1 MINPLDDRIAG
12 DITELDDLVNG
23 VTQDSDLNEDL
34 DKDGEAGLGGTETDL
49 EADDDVSEAARQ
61 VGIGQDDDDNPRPL
75 NIARDV
81 EIAEKIH
88 HDK

>member
-1 MINPLDDRIAG
+1 MTNPLDNRIPG

-23 VTQDSDLNEDL
+23 VTPED
-34 DKDGEAGLGGTETDL
+34 DDFEKDGEAGLGSSETDL
-49 EADDDVSEAARQ
+49 EADDDVSEFARQ
-61 VGIGQDDDDNPRPL
+61 VGIGTDDDDEVRPL

-88 HDK
+88 RNK

>member
-1 MINPLDDRIAG
+1 MINPLDNRIPG
-12 DITELDDLVNG
+12 DITDLDDLVNG
-23 VTQDSDLNEDL
+23 VTQDTDLEEDL
-34 DKDGEAGLGGTETDL
+34 EKDGEAGLGASETDL
-49 EADDDVSEAARQ
+49 EADDDVSEAAQQ
-61 VGIGQDDDDNPRPL
+61 VGIGSDDDENPRPL